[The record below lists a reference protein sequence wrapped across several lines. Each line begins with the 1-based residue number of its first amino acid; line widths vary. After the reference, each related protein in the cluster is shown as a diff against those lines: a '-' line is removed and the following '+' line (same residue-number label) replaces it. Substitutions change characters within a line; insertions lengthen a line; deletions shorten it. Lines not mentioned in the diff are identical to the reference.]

1 MNRNITIFVL
11 LACLLFVGAV
21 QGRKSL
27 LESNNKKLRGPA
39 STAALLRF
47 ARVQEAEDADESE
60 ASGPAAPPTPAKK
73 KKKAATGMT
82 GMTGATGAA
91 KKEEKEEKEKRDDT
105 DKRAT
110 NETVSEENPI
120 VAAYKEKMD
129 LLEIHC
135 NEAKD
140 LTFNT
145 TLHLNMSIATVQKY
159 MTLAN
164 EDVREA
170 KKSESEEEG
179 VTTLKSLTESQ
190 KHASDAKHERKRLKA
205 LRDVLATAKKHEAKI
220 CERYNTSVEEWEAAR
235 TKVWKD
241 KKQIYDE
248 IKVLMKKSKR
258 WLMREMAQAK
268 KDVEAATAAQLNPA
282 TPPLVITHKIL
293 IVNNA
298 IRASHSI
305 KLYFDAIVKRFNKA
319 EAEANAEH
327 EKLYN
332 KPMKEVIAKRE
343 AAAKAEEDDGPSWTN
358 DFIEGLGKNA
368 TAAIAKAEESR
379 EFMANIT
386 GEDYVKPT
394 NIMGAS
400 GESGASGASGAEA
413 GSESGAAAQEMRFSQ
428 IFASGPGSP
437 KNASAKNS
445 SSTKGSN
452 EPMEQTQRRQQP
464 MVAV

>member
-73 KKKAATGMT
+73 KKAATGMT

-91 KKEEKEEKEKRDDT
+91 KKKKKLVKKKKNVT
-105 DKRAT
+105 IPTNAT

-145 TLHLNMSIATVQKY
+145 TLHLNTSIATVQKY
-159 MTLAN
+159 MTLAT
-164 EDVREA
+164 RTFA
-170 KKSESEEEG
+170 RRRRARARKR
-179 VTTLKSLTESQ
+179 SLDFEVLDRKP

-220 CERYNTSVEEWEAAR
+220 AKGTTPVLKSGMPPGRSCGR
-235 TKVWKD
+235 TK
-241 KKQIYDE
+241 
-248 IKVLMKKSKR
+248 SKFT
-258 WLMREMAQAK
+258 MR
-268 KDVEAATAAQLNPA
+268 
-282 TPPLVITHKIL
+282 
-293 IVNNA
+293 
-298 IRASHSI
+298 
-305 KLYFDAIVKRFNKA
+305 
-319 EAEANAEH
+319 
-327 EKLYN
+327 
-332 KPMKEVIAKRE
+332 
-343 AAAKAEEDDGPSWTN
+343 
-358 DFIEGLGKNA
+358 
-368 TAAIAKAEESR
+368 SR
-379 EFMANIT
+379 
-386 GEDYVKPT
+386 
-394 NIMGAS
+394 S
-400 GESGASGASGAEA
+400 
-413 GSESGAAAQEMRFSQ
+413 
-428 IFASGPGSP
+428 
-437 KNASAKNS
+437 
-445 SSTKGSN
+445 
-452 EPMEQTQRRQQP
+452 
-464 MVAV
+464 

>member
-1 MNRNITIFVL
+1 M
-11 LACLLFVGAV
+11 CLQLRRSMK
-21 QGRKSL
+21 QKS
-27 LESNNKKLRGPA
+27 
-39 STAALLRF
+39 
-47 ARVQEAEDADESE
+47 
-60 ASGPAAPPTPAKK
+60 AK
-73 KKKAATGMT
+73 G
-82 GMTGATGAA
+82 
-91 KKEEKEEKEKRDDT
+91 
-105 DKRAT
+105 
-110 NETVSEENPI
+110 
-120 VAAYKEKMD
+120 
-129 LLEIHC
+129 
-135 NEAKD
+135 
-140 LTFNT
+140 T
-145 TLHLNMSIATVQKY
+145 TS
-159 MTLAN
+159 
-164 EDVREA
+164 
-170 KKSESEEEG
+170 
-179 VTTLKSLTESQ
+179 
-190 KHASDAKHERKRLKA
+190 
-205 LRDVLATAKKHEAKI
+205 
-220 CERYNTSVEEWEAAR
+220 SVEEWEAAR
-235 TKVWKD
+235 TKVWRD

-428 IFASGPGSP
+428 IFASGPG
-437 KNASAKNS
+437 KF
-445 SSTKGSN
+445 
-452 EPMEQTQRRQQP
+452 
-464 MVAV
+464 